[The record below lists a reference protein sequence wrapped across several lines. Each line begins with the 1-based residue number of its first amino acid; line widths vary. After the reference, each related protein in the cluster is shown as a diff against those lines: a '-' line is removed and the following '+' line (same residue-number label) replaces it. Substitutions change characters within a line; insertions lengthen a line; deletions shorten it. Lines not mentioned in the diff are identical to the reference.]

1 MTQAANQEL
10 LNQQTLFLPS
20 ESSVVNDIAG
30 KKLREDL
37 WKCAK
42 QVKNYRSTDG
52 IFPSYTVTEDWGKK
66 KKTED
71 RKGKWLTLKSG
82 VWILSSQFKMGMT
95 DWTLAYLGETD
106 KKENAFE
113 WRLADIIKGL

>member
-1 MTQAANQEL
+1 MYRQLNIGLSAGVLFCFFLDCVSEMTQAANQEL

-66 KKTED
+66 KNNGGQK
-71 RKGKWLTLKSG
+71 R
-82 VWILSSQFKMGMT
+82 
-95 DWTLAYLGETD
+95 
-106 KKENAFE
+106 
-113 WRLADIIKGL
+113 